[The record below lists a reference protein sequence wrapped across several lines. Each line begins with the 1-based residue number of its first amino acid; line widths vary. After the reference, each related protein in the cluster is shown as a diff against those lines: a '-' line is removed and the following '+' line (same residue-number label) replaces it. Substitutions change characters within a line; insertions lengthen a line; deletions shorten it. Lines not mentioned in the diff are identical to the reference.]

1 MINPFGGTSS
11 SLTNIASGVM
21 AGKDIEADMMRAE
34 ELGDSL
40 FQKFAEEKLFSAEGD
55 IFSTIKRNNLKTFGS
70 LVQKPKSSKKLHQVS
85 VESSRNF
92 FARLILLAN
101 SREID
106 MREVLSYSLGNFP
119 LSIASAD
126 GGMAKTMKSKLL
138 HVVTSSVESSEC
150 QEIPKGGSLILDA
163 MAIIQA
169 TKNTAENFGEY
180 AKILF
185 DQLIALS
192 SYYEAKRIDF
202 VADRYFNQSIKGSER
217 AKRGN
222 STGVQLITIYNDH
235 QRCPKQW
242 KKILSS
248 GENKE
253 SLISYLVSVWKKYP
267 SHWFRDKKIY
277 VTFEE
282 HCLLLYPTEDSVVAS
297 RDVPELRS
305 DQEEADTRMLLH
317 AKHASMTN
325 ESVVVKSPDTDVFAL
340 AVSVKREIQCDLYFD
355 TGTQSNRRILDINEI
370 ASQLGDGVCRALP
383 GFHAFTGISNDKFI
397 FKDIHFEIMHL
408 VGCKMHKF
416 FDRKFLYL
424 MVLFMGSV
432 T

>member
-1 MINPFGGTSS
+1 MINPFGGTSV

-21 AGKDIEADMMRAE
+21 AGKDIETDMARAK

-55 IFSTIKRNNLKTFGS
+55 IFSTIKRNSLKTFGS
-70 LVQKPKSSKKLHQVS
+70 LIQKPKSTKKLHQVS

-106 MREVLSYSLGNFP
+106 MREVLAYSLGNFP

-126 GGMAKTMKSKLL
+126 GGMAKTVKSQLL
-138 HVVTSSVESSEC
+138 HLVTSNVKLAEC
-150 QEIPKGGSLILDA
+150 QQIPKGGCLILDA

-169 TKNTAENFGEY
+169 TKNTAENFGDY
-180 AKILF
+180 AKIIF

-192 SYYEAKRIDF
+192 SFYEAKRIDF
-202 VADRYFNQSIKGSER
+202 VADRYFTQSIKGSER

-222 STGVQLITIYNDH
+222 STGAQLITIYNDH

-242 KKILSS
+242 KKVLSS

-253 SLISYLVSVWKKYP
+253 SLISYLVSAWKKYP
-267 SHWFRDKKIY
+267 SGWFRDKKLY
-277 VTFEE
+277 VTSEE
-282 HCLLLYPTEDSVVAS
+282 HCFSLYSTYDSTEDSIVAS
-297 RDVPELRS
+297 CDVPELRS

-317 AKHASMTN
+317 AKHASTSN

-340 AVSVKREIQCDLYFD
+340 AISVKSEIPCHLYFD

-383 GFHAFTGISNDKFI
+383 GFHAFTGMYNNAKFI
-397 FKDIHFEIMHL
+397 
-408 VGCKMHKF
+408 
-416 FDRKFLYL
+416 
-424 MVLFMGSV
+424 
-432 T
+432 

>member
-1 MINPFGGTSS
+1 MINPFGGTSV

-21 AGKDIEADMMRAE
+21 AGKDIETDMARAE

-55 IFSTIKRNNLKTFGS
+55 IFSTIKRNSLKTFGS
-70 LVQKPKSSKKLHQVS
+70 LIQKPKSTKKLHQVS

-106 MREVLSYSLGNFP
+106 MREVLAYSLGNFP

-126 GGMAKTMKSKLL
+126 GGMAKTVKSQLL
-138 HVVTSSVESSEC
+138 HLVTSNVKLAEC
-150 QEIPKGGSLILDA
+150 QQIPKGGCLILDA

-169 TKNTAENFGEY
+169 TKNTAENFGDY
-180 AKILF
+180 AKNIF

-192 SYYEAKRIDF
+192 SFYEAKRIDF
-202 VADRYFNQSIKGSER
+202 VADRYFTQSIKGSER

-222 STGVQLITIYNDH
+222 STGAQLITIYNDH

-242 KKILSS
+242 KKVLSS

-253 SLISYLVSVWKKYP
+253 SLISYLVSAWKKYP
-267 SHWFRDKKIY
+267 SGWFRDKKLY
-277 VTFEE
+277 VTSEE
-282 HCLLLYPTEDSVVAS
+282 HCFSLYSTYDSTEDSIVAS
-297 RDVPELRS
+297 CDVPELRS

-317 AKHASMTN
+317 AKHASTSN

-340 AVSVKREIQCDLYFD
+340 AISVKSEIPCHLYFD

-383 GFHAFTGISNDKFI
+383 GFHAFTGMYNNAKFI
-397 FKDIHFEIMHL
+397 
-408 VGCKMHKF
+408 
-416 FDRKFLYL
+416 
-424 MVLFMGSV
+424 
-432 T
+432 